1 MKKKVFG
8 KKGFTLI
15 EVILSM
21 AILALV
27 SVPLLKYFSDSIRHS
42 VKASIQQKATMMAQ
56 ETLEELKRQPTL
68 IQKTA
73 GSGYSIP
80 SMEGVYSISLSTGFE
95 DTGRGE
101 ATLTRTRS
109 TDDLTYD
116 VEVTVDTNH
125 PANDIERAK
134 VHSVNDSKNVMIA
147 EGSEE
152 FEALNYFFTKNRNY
166 VAMHSPSSSMIP
178 LGSPTATPAGPAPA
192 AVTEFG
198 DLTDVRA
205 NLHRD
210 ITIEIGKQD
219 VSPFLYTIKVKYLY
233 SCTNVTD
240 SAIDYAPEY
249 TVYDASVS
257 DVEVV
262 YLMFNIVDP
271 DNDVIHIDWTGATLA
286 SSDPIPEFILVCQN
300 IGSLAGAG
308 GASPTPAVS
317 PSSLVG
323 YTYIPFDFAQTEYD
337 LKIDLT
343 GGNWASFTPVFRSNL
358 IDPDDPTNNKG
369 SICPLSGGDFPA
381 DKVLPMN
388 AKEKEV
394 TILNINVKVSYN
406 GELKAEMN
414 TTKTE

>member
-56 ETLEELKRQPTL
+56 ETIEELKRQPTL
-68 IQKTA
+68 IQKVLP
-73 GSGYSIP
+73 SGKYTIP
-80 SMEGVYSISLSTGFE
+80 SMKDDYSISLSTGFE

-134 VHSVNDSKNVMIA
+134 VHSVNDSTNVMIA

-152 FEALNYFFTKNRNY
+152 FEALNYFFTKNLNY
-166 VAMHSPSSSMIP
+166 VELHSPSSSMIP

-192 AVTEFG
+192 AVAKFD

-210 ITIEIGKQD
+210 ITIEIGKQN

-240 SAIDYAPEY
+240 NAIDYAPEY
-249 TVYDASVS
+249 TVYDAAASG
-257 DVEVV
+257 VEVV

-271 DNDVIHIDWTGATLA
+271 DNDVIHIEWTGETLPENA
-286 SSDPIPEFILVCQN
+286 NIPEFILVCQN
-300 IGSLAGAG
+300 VGSLNG
-308 GASPTPAVS
+308 GASPILAAT

-323 YTYIPFDFAQTEYD
+323 YTYVPFSFSQTKYE
-337 LKIDLT
+337 LKIELT
-343 GGNWASFTPVFRSNL
+343 GGKWGSNIPVFRSNL
-358 IDPDDPTNNKG
+358 IDPDDPTQSKG
-369 SICPLSGGDFPA
+369 SIERTGGGDAFPS